1 MCKLLVSE
9 IAQFDKDVE
18 AIAKLL
24 EPMANNLKNEE
35 GYNILAIVQRLRGMR
50 HRLMGAE
57 LSVKG

>member
-24 EPMANNLKNEE
+24 EPMATLP
-35 GYNILAIVQRLRGMR
+35 
-50 HRLMGAE
+50 H
-57 LSVKG
+57 